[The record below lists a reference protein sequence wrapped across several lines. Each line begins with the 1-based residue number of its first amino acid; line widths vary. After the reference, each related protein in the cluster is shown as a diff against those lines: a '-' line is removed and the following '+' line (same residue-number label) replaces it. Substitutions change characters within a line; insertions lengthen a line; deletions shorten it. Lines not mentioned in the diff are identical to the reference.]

1 MYTMIDGE
9 PVNVGV
15 AFGYCYVPQV
25 YGSGSLLAF
34 SPAGDGETWD
44 AHPYLETQEEAVRW
58 LEERG
63 LGGEVLRY
71 AHHEFPQDRGEDY
84 RPWITSGIVAK
95 VEGEKL
101 EVKNGKYAEA
111 AEWSRQHGQRL
122 REIAI
127 NRESGAATP

>member
-25 YGSGSLLAF
+25 YGSGSLLSF
-34 SPAGDGETWD
+34 SPAGDNETWEL
-44 AHPYLETQEEAVRW
+44 HPYLDTQEEAEEW
-58 LEERG
+58 LRSRG

-71 AHHEFPQDRGEDY
+71 AHHEFPQNRDENY

-95 VEGEKL
+95 VEGDTLDLRSRRYK
-101 EVKNGKYAEA
+101 EA
-111 AEWSRQHGQRL
+111 AEWAAEYGRRL
-122 REIAI
+122 REIG
-127 NRESGAATP
+127 RERDGISTP